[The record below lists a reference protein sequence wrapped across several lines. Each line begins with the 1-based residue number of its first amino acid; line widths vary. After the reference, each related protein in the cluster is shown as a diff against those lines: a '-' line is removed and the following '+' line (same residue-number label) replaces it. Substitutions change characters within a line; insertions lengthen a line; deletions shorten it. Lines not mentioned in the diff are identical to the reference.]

1 MTRENKETFK
11 KMLNKFRTNV
21 YCHGRNFDEIN
32 KKENGERL
40 NEKNFVLTNKMIE
53 LLTDIFDKGITQ
65 NSINKFKKLDTQFE

>member
-1 MTRENKETFK
+1 MTRENKETLK

-53 LLTDIFDKGITQ
+53 LFTDIFDKGITQ